1 MTVLFRQSGQKR
13 SMPKPRRWVAWA
25 LVVCTAGCSSRTAR
39 PTSAEL
45 ALAAADSFRSSVIS
59 AGVKHFS
66 AWQASGPWAIHVL
79 EVSRACNAIW
89 EARKAG
95 PTLSARATTT
105 ALASNALAAINADFF
120 ALPAGTPVG
129 VQVRASE
136 VLVGPAE
143 RPMAVAFTNQGAW
156 IDEARLDAR
165 VRTSSVTTSVAQINR
180 PRPPHAPPEVR
191 LFTRWFGAGA
201 PADTQ
206 MTTIGVRVIGRNRGI
221 AELVDSTGN
230 AIWLDDSQVVLH
242 VPRTISIATGD
253 TLTWHAQILPARG
266 GLAAQEAVGGFPWL
280 IRGAQNVLSQ
290 QPGVRPDFGEQ
301 RHPRTAIGF
310 TADRRTLLVVVDGR
324 QAPYSAGMTLPEL
337 TDLMFRLGA
346 VDAINL
352 DGGGS
357 TAMAIRGRTVNR
369 PSDREG
375 ERAVGNALTL
385 VRCR

>member
-1 MTVLFRQSGQKR
+1 MTVLFRQPGQKR
-13 SMPKPRRWVAWA
+13 SMPKTCFWVACA
-25 LVVCTAGCSSRTAR
+25 LVVCTAGCGFRTAR
-39 PTSAEL
+39 PSSTQL
-45 ALAAADSFRSSVIS
+45 ALAAADSFRTAQIT
-59 AGVKHFS
+59 AGVKHLF

-79 EVSRACNAIW
+79 EVSHACNAIW

-95 PTLSARATTT
+95 PILTSRATTS
-105 ALASNALAAINADFF
+105 ALGSNALAAINADFF

-143 RPMAVAFTNQGAW
+143 RPIAVAFTHQGAW

-165 VRTSSVTTSVAQINR
+165 VRTSSVTASVAHINR
-180 PRPPHAPPEVR
+180 PRLPNAPPAIR
-191 LFTRWFGAGA
+191 LFTRWFGVGA

-206 MTTIGVRVIGRNRGI
+206 MTTIGIRVTGRNQGI

-242 VPRTISIATGD
+242 VPRAMSIATGD
-253 TLTWHAQILPARG
+253 TVTWHAQILPARG
-266 GLAAQEAVGGFPWL
+266 GLAAREAVGGFPWL
-280 IRGAQNVLSQ
+280 IRGSQNVLDQ
-290 QPGVRPDFGEQ
+290 QPGVRPDFSEQ

-310 TADRRTLLVVVDGR
+310 TADRRALLVVVDGR
-324 QAPYSAGMTLPEL
+324 QPPYSTGMTLPEL
-337 TDLMFRLGA
+337 TDLMIRLGA
-346 VDAINL
+346 VDALNL

-357 TAMAIRGRTVNR
+357 ATMVIRGHPVNR